1 MKKILSILVLLLI
14 IPLHAQKELQK
25 ADELYEGYEYI
36 KARDIY
42 LKLYKRGLRSVELYK
57 RLGDS
62 YFKTA
67 EYEEAVKWY
76 RRLFKEGFNLEPE
89 YYFRYGQSLKATG
102 NIEEGDKFIK
112 QYYELINDNIR
123 LKQLQKK
130 ANILYDKDI
139 QLEYSTYN
147 VDTLEKINT
156 KLSEYSPVV
165 FQKRLYFT
173 SNGHKPKGYKKY
185 LWNGLP
191 FTDLYYSRIKG
202 PDKVTFPRPLRGE
215 INSNYF
221 EASCT
226 FTEDGKTMYYS
237 RTDYFQ
243 DKLNV
248 DENMV
253 NKLKIF
259 RAEYINGEWR
269 TIEKLP
275 FCSDNFTYSHPALS
289 PDGKR
294 LYFASNMP
302 GTYGESDLWYVEIYE
317 DNSYSYPQNLGP
329 KINTSERESFP
340 FISKDNK
347 LYFASDGQIGYGGLD
362 IFVTEIRED
371 GSFGDV
377 LNLGPPI
384 NRNTDD
390 FSFYIDPE
398 NNYGYFA
405 SNRPGGKG
413 MDDIYVFQKTDYLV
427 KGSEKEKIARR
438 QDTIKV
444 GIPKKKFLKHGEDL
458 GKLIKLN
465 PIYFEY
471 KSAEITVRAAVE
483 LEKVIAVL
491 KRYPHLKLHIVAHT
505 DCIGSDAYN
514 MNLSMERAKST
525 YKYIVEEGGIDP
537 SRITYEGRGERE
549 PVERCKVCETCPDVI
564 RSKNRRSEFI
574 IIDEQNGETAP
585 ANPENN
591 TPAPSGG
598 Q

>member
-1 MKKILSILVLLLI
+1 MKIMKKTYLLAILLFAFLQA
-14 IPLHAQKELQK
+14 PAQNDLKK

-42 LKLYKRGLRSVELYK
+42 LKLYKRGLRSMELYK

-76 RRLFKEGFNLEPE
+76 DKLFKEGFNLEPE

-102 NIEEGDKFIK
+102 NIEEGDKYIK
-112 QYYELINDNIR
+112 QYYTLINDNIR
-123 LKQLQKK
+123 LRQLQKK
-130 ANILYDKDI
+130 ANILYDEDI
-139 QLEYSTYN
+139 QLEYSTYE
-147 VDTLEKINT
+147 VDTLEKINSE
-156 KLSEYSPVV
+156 LSDYSPLV
-165 FQKRLYFT
+165 FEDRLYFT

-191 FTDLYYSRIKG
+191 FTDLYYSKIKAPPDEVSYPKPIKG
-202 PDKVTFPRPLRGE
+202 EV
-215 INSNYF
+215 NSVYF
-221 EASCT
+221 EASIT
-226 FTEDGKTMYYS
+226 FTPDGKTMYYS
-237 RTDYFQ
+237 RTDYFN

-302 GTYGESDLWYVEIYE
+302 GTYGESDLWYVEIYD

-362 IFVTEIRED
+362 IFVTEIKED
-371 GSFGDV
+371 GTFGDV

-390 FSFYIDPE
+390 FSFYIDPDQ
-398 NNYGYFA
+398 NYGYFA

-413 MDDIYVFQKTDYLV
+413 MDDIYVFKKTDYLV
-427 KGSEKEKIARR
+427 KGSEKEQIARR
-438 QDTIKV
+438 NDSIKV
-444 GIPKKKFLKHGEDL
+444 GIPKKEYLKHGEDL
-458 GKLIKLN
+458 GKLIQLN
-465 PIYFEY
+465 PIYFPY
-471 KSAEITVRAAVE
+471 KSAEITVRAALE

-491 KRYPHLKLHIVAHT
+491 KKYPHLKLHIVSHT
-505 DCIGSDAYN
+505 DCVGSDQYN
-514 MNLSMERAKST
+514 MWLSMERAKST
-525 YKYIVEEGGIDP
+525 YNYIIEAGIDP

-549 PVERCKVCETCPDVI
+549 PVQKCKECETCPDVI
-564 RSKNRRSEFI
+564 RAKNRRSEFI
-574 IIDEQNGETAP
+574 IIDESNQN
-585 ANPENN
+585 
-591 TPAPSGG
+591 
-598 Q
+598 

>member
-1 MKKILSILVLLLI
+1 MKKIFVPIFLMLGFLMT
-14 IPLHAQKELQK
+14 AQQELKK
-25 ADELYEGYEYI
+25 ANELYEGYEYL

-67 EYEEAVKWY
+67 EYNEAVKWY
-76 RRLFKEGFNLEPE
+76 KQLFKEGFNFEPE
-89 YYFRYGQSLKATG
+89 YYFRYGQSLKASG
-102 NIEEGDKFIK
+102 EIEEGNKYIK

-130 ANILYDKDI
+130 ANILYDNDI
-139 QLEYSTYN
+139 QLEYSTYEI
-147 VDTLEKINT
+147 DTLEKIN
-156 KLSEYSPVV
+156 SEYSDYAPIVYED
-165 FQKRLYFT
+165 KYLIFT

-191 FTDLYYSRIKG
+191 FTDLFYSKINAPTEFTYPK
-202 PDKVTFPRPLRGE
+202 PLRGE

-221 EASCT
+221 EASAT
-226 FTEDGKTMYYS
+226 FTKDGKTMYYS
-237 RTDYFQ
+237 RTDYFN

-248 DENMV
+248 DENQV

-259 RAEYINGEWR
+259 RAEYIDGEWR

-275 FCSDNFTYSHPALS
+275 FCSDNFTYSHPTLS
-289 PDGKR
+289 LDGKR

-302 GTYGESDLWYVEIYE
+302 GTYGESDLWYVEIYD

-347 LYFASDGQIGYGGLD
+347 LFFASDGQIGYGGLD
-362 IFVTEIRED
+362 IFVVEIKED
-371 GSFGDV
+371 GTFGDV

-384 NRNTDD
+384 NKNTDD
-390 FSFYIDPE
+390 FSIYFDPDK
-398 NNYGYFA
+398 NIGYFA

-413 MDDIYVFQKTDYLV
+413 LDDIYAFTKTDYLK
-427 KGSEKEKIARR
+427 KGSEKEKIAR
-438 QDTIKV
+438 QSDSIKV
-444 GIPKKKFLKHGEDL
+444 GIPKEEYIKEGEDL
-458 GKLIKLN
+458 GKLIQLN

-471 KSAEITVRAAVE
+471 KSAEITVRAALE
-483 LEKVIAVL
+483 LEKVITVL
-491 KRYPHLKLHIVAHT
+491 KKYPRIKLHIVAHT

-514 MNLSMERAKST
+514 LGLSQARAKST
-525 YKYIVEEGGIDP
+525 YEYIIEGGIDP
-537 SRITYEGRGERE
+537 SRITYEGRGEKE
-549 PVERCKVCETCPDVI
+549 PVEKCKVCEKCPDVI

-574 IIDEQNGETAP
+574 IIDPGK
-585 ANPENN
+585 
-591 TPAPSGG
+591 
-598 Q
+598 